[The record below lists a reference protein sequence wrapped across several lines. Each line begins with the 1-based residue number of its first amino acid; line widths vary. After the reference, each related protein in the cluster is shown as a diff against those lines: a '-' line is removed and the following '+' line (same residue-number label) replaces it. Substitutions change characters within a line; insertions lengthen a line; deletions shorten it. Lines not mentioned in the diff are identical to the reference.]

1 MYTKVYKKKWSML
14 NWDLQHKYYPQEPCK
29 LVKIQVYKEG
39 VSSMLFLP
47 QTQTSFQVSQKYLHQ
62 SEFKPQKS
70 SEYNH
75 NSCPH
80 SNFTHLSL
88 FGSEIK
94 GAFFFFFWNW
104 AGWLK
109 PQGHGRAR
117 LSLSLK
123 QRRFTHTFPYSS
135 KDYPNSVVITV
146 SERMICWLPVLK
158 QY

>member
-94 GAFFFFFWNW
+94 GAFFFFF
-104 AGWLK
+104 GTELD
-109 PQGHGRAR
+109 G
-117 LSLSLK
+117 
-123 QRRFTHTFPYSS
+123 
-135 KDYPNSVVITV
+135 
-146 SERMICWLPVLK
+146 
-158 QY
+158 